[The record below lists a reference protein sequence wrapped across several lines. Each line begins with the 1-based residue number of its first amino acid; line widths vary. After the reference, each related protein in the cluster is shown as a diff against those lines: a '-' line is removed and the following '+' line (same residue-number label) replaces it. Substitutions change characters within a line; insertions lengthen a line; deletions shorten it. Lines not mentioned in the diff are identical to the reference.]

1 MSKKNPNLK
10 QKIKRW
16 IWVTYILF
24 HSLKYQLSI
33 SEFKRNTSLEFR
45 RKKRPRV
52 KRLSRRLQSRFLI
65 IKRCLGYLLGFIVH
79 NKDLINRKR
88 FVFAKV
94 AKNPVSAVLYLVIGM
109 KWFCEK
115 LQINVGFAFTNYDN
129 FFKNSRLEL
138 PQKKYHEILKN
149 PTNFRGTAVLIRYAR
164 AKIPSDYGHKIISK
178 LKVQEELQR
187 QADAWTNNN
196 LRGDW
201 LAVHYRGTDTNKYR
215 KIEVENY
222 IAYLKEVL
230 DDHSSI
236 LACSDQS
243 QFIDQIHTAFPDRVF
258 SRDIQ
263 RSNDETPLHKT
274 PKYACNQQKQD
285 ALIDLLVLSKA
296 SLVYTT
302 GSYFIDVLRFLN
314 PKIKIISLDDRGKFY
329 KNIPN
334 YIPIPNLSALKRGEY
349 EWHS

>member
-1 MSKKNPNLK
+1 MSQKTPNLK

-16 IWVTYILF
+16 IWVGHILL
-24 HSLKYQLSI
+24 HALKYKLCI
-33 SEFKRNTSLEFR
+33 VTFR
-45 RKKRPRV
+45 RGAAGSKRKKRLRI
-52 KRLSRRLQSRFLI
+52 KSRFSR
-65 IKRCLGYLLGFIVH
+65 IKKFFPRLRSFVED
-79 NKDLINRKR
+79 NKHLINKKHS
-88 FVFAKV
+88 VFAQV
-94 AKNPVSAVLYLVIGM
+94 RGHPISTMLCLMIGV

-115 LQINVGFAFTNYDN
+115 IKINVGFTFINHDN
-129 FFKNSRLEL
+129 FFENSELEL
-138 PQKKYHEILKN
+138 SRKKHREILEAPINVKA
-149 PTNFRGTAVLIRYAR
+149 TQVLIYYAR

-178 LKVQEELQR
+178 LKIKEELQR

-201 LAVHYRGTDTNKYR
+201 LAVHYRGTDTSKFR
-215 KIEVENY
+215 RIEIENY
-222 IAYLKEVL
+222 IAYLKGIL

-243 QFIDQIHTAFPDRVF
+243 QFIDQIHATFPGRVF

-263 RSNDETPLHKT
+263 RSDDKTPLHKT
-274 PKYACNQQKQD
+274 PKYQGNQQKQD
-285 ALIDLLVLSKA
+285 ALIDLLVLSRA

-314 PKIKIISLDDRGKFY
+314 PEIKIISLDNRRKFY

-334 YIPIPNLSALKRGEY
+334 YIPIPNLSALKHGKYKRG
-349 EWHS
+349 S